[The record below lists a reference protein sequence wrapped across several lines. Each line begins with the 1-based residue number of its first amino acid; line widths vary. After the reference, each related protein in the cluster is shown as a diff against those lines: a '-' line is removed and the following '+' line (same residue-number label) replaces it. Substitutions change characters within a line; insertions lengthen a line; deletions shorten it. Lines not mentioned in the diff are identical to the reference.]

1 MTHAILALLLID
13 TVLGIVSGFTIQRM
27 LHARRWQKLRYREF
41 LLREAG
47 GTPQ

>member
-13 TVLGIVSGFTIQRM
+13 TV